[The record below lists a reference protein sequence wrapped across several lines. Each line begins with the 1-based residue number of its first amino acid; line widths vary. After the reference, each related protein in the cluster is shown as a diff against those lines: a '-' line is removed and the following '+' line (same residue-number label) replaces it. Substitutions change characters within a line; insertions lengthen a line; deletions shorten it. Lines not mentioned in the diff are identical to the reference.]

1 MPFTTTSWG
10 AFTKQQTPALSTPIT
25 TNSGFGYTT
34 PHMFMSRPG
43 GVKAIVPSVAEGSIG
58 I

>member
-1 MPFTTTSWG
+1 MPFTASWG

-25 TNSGFGYTT
+25 TNSGFGYAT
-34 PHMFMSRPG
+34 PQMFMSRPG
-43 GVKAIVPSVAEGSIG
+43 GAKPIVPTVAEGAIG